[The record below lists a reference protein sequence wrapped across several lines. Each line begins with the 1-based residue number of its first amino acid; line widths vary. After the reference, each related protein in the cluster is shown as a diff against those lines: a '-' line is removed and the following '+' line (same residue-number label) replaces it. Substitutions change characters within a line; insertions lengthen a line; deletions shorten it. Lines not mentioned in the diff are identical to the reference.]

1 MSFFDKFPYTNFH
14 ELNLDWIISQLAT
27 VKDSMLKAVESAKN
41 AKVSETNAK
50 ASEDN
55 AKISETNAKASE
67 DKAKISE
74 TNAKA
79 SEDNAKISET
89 NAKASEDKAKISETN
104 AKASEDNAKISETN
118 AKASED
124 NAKISETNA
133 KASEDIAQEA
143 ETNAAAS
150 ATKAENIASTL
161 TNWSELDSRLETE
174 IEERA
179 KQDNIRYSMFSDI
192 QNAYYAGAC
201 LDPLYRLCLYGNKFN
216 TLVDSY
222 SSGIVFCS
230 QSNRPIDRNVPTS
243 FLDVNKC
250 MITLNDLTAGT
261 HTKIFRLNEVKSRLL
276 PKSLPY
282 ENTFICQVYGF
293 FGGVANTPKV
303 NNESIIY
310 IKQSQQTA
318 SLQINSVSAL
328 AKVDDTNDNIQVM
341 INYTVG
347 DNYTSNYKEN
357 PNVIVVLIVEMFI
370 PKV

>member
-1 MSFFDKFPYTNFH
+1 
-14 ELNLDWIISQLAT
+14 
-27 VKDSMLKAVESAKN
+27 
-41 AKVSETNAK
+41 
-50 ASEDN
+50 
-55 AKISETNAKASE
+55 
-67 DKAKISE
+67 
-74 TNAKA
+74 
-79 SEDNAKISET
+79 
-89 NAKASEDKAKISETN
+89 
-104 AKASEDNAKISETN
+104 
-118 AKASED
+118 
-124 NAKISETNA
+124 
-133 KASEDIAQEA
+133 
-143 ETNAAAS
+143 
-150 ATKAENIASTL
+150 
-161 TNWSELDSRLETE
+161 
-174 IEERA
+174 
-179 KQDNIRYSMFSDI
+179 MFSDI

-201 LDPLYRLCLYGNKFN
+201 LDPLYRLCLYGKKFN
-216 TLVDSY
+216 TLADSY

-243 FLDVNKC
+243 FLNINTC

-261 HTKIFRLNEVKSRLL
+261 HTKTFRLNKVKSSML

-341 INYTVG
+341 ISYTVG

>member
-1 MSFFDKFPYTNFH
+1 MP
-14 ELNLDWIISQLAT
+14 
-27 VKDSMLKAVESAKN
+27 
-41 AKVSETNAK
+41 
-50 ASEDN
+50 
-55 AKISETNAKASE
+55 
-67 DKAKISE
+67 
-74 TNAKA
+74 
-79 SEDNAKISET
+79 
-89 NAKASEDKAKISETN
+89 
-104 AKASEDNAKISETN
+104 
-118 AKASED
+118 
-124 NAKISETNA
+124 
-133 KASEDIAQEA
+133 
-143 ETNAAAS
+143 
-150 ATKAENIASTL
+150 
-161 TNWSELDSRLETE
+161 
-174 IEERA
+174 
-179 KQDNIRYSMFSDI
+179 SDI
-192 QNAYYAGAC
+192 QNSYYAGAC

-216 TLVDSY
+216 TLVDSH
-222 SSGIVFCS
+222 SSGVVFCS
-230 QSNRPIDRNVPTS
+230 QSNRPINRNIPTS
-243 FLDVNKC
+243 FLDINKC

-261 HTKIFRLNEVKSRLL
+261 HTKTFRLNNVKSRLL

-310 IKQSQQTA
+310 IKQSQPTT